1 MPTRLGC
8 QVLFAASIMVAS
20 TTATGTRLALA
31 DVALPSAEVQTAELP
46 NGLQVVV
53 VTRTSAPLVAV
64 QIWYKVGSKD
74 ESKTRRG
81 TAHMFEHLMFMGS
94 TGVRPDDHARMLNR
108 VGGYVGATTTEDATY
123 FQNVVPKAYLA
134 TVLQLEADR
143 MRGLVF
149 QPEALAA
156 ARGAMQRELRQL
168 LAAPVT
174 KGLLTFLATAFRSHP
189 YAWTADGSAA
199 DVDAIDEATLR
210 AFYDA
215 YYQPN
220 NALLVVVGDTTLAEV
235 VAGATKFFGPIAAAG
250 QPPRPA
256 DAALEPA
263 QTAPRTVTAE
273 ASAVGMIMVGFPI
286 PRGGHADIAPLRVIS
301 ALLGDGPASRLA
313 RRMSRADGATKGPL
327 AFQTSS
333 PILVR
338 EHPSQLIAFAAFL
351 DPASR
356 EAVQAAILD
365 EVARLA
371 SRDVDEK
378 DLALVKA
385 RLIDGAMRQLER
397 SSDLAQLLGNS
408 WIVNGDPAAFAT
420 QLTQMA
426 RVSAADI
433 RRVAATHL
441 DAQRATIAYVPPST
455 SPAAAVTPLST
466 PKKATP

>member
-1 MPTRLGC
+1 
-8 QVLFAASIMVAS
+8 MVATS
-20 TTATGTRLALA
+20 IATRAQVA
-31 DVALPSAEVQTAELP
+31 MAEPALPSADVQTGELP

-64 QIWYKVGSKD
+64 QVWYKVGSKD
-74 ESKTRRG
+74 EAKTRRG

-94 TGVRPDDHARMLNR
+94 KGVRPDDHARMLNR

-123 FQNVVPKAYLA
+123 FQNVVPAAYLA

-149 QPEALAA
+149 QPEAVAA
-156 ARGAMQRELRQL
+156 ARAAMGRELRQL
-168 LAAPVT
+168 LASPVT
-174 KGLLTFLATAFRSHP
+174 KGLLTFLATAFRAHP

-199 DVDAIDEATLR
+199 DLDAIDAATLR

-215 YYQPN
+215 YYQPG

-235 VAGATKFFGPIAAAG
+235 MAGATKYFGPIPAAG

-256 DAALEPA
+256 DAAIEPT
-263 QTAPRTVTAE
+263 QTALRTATAE
-273 ASAVGMIMVGFPI
+273 PSAVGMILVGFPI
-286 PRGGHADIAPLRVIS
+286 PRGNHADIAPLRVIS
-301 ALLGDGPASRLA
+301 ALLGDGPTSRLA
-313 RRMSRADGATKGPL
+313 RRMGQAEGQPPRPL

-356 EAVQAAILD
+356 DAVQAALLD

-371 SRDVDEK
+371 SRDVEAAE
-378 DLALVKA
+378 LGVVKA

-408 WIVNGDPAAFAT
+408 WVVNGDPQAFAT
-420 QLTQMA
+420 QLAQMA
-426 RVSAADI
+426 RVTAADI
-433 RRVAATHL
+433 RRAAATHL
-441 DAQRATIAYVPPST
+441 DARRATITYVPPAT
-455 SPAAAVTPLST
+455 SAAAAPTSAT
-466 PKKATP
+466 PKKTTP